1 MRYLIHQRIY
11 INTKLSVRDVYIDSN
26 KKYVRKKHKKRNKIK
41 RKSVA

>member
-11 INTKLSVRDVYIDSN
+11 INTKMSVKDLYIEIRSMFVRN
-26 KKYVRKKHKKRNKIK
+26 IKKGNKIK